1 MGIKKN
7 PNQNKELRI
16 HGKRRKGERWGNTG
30 ICGKIRVLLMLLK
43 DLRESLENQLKSLV
57 LDFILKLLGCLAS
70 EVSPVSAC
78 WVLAV
83 PFRTCGVYWWVFY
96 VTLRS
101 VC

>member
-1 MGIKKN
+1 
-7 PNQNKELRI
+7 
-16 HGKRRKGERWGNTG
+16 
-30 ICGKIRVLLMLLK
+30 MLLK
-43 DLRESLENQLKSLV
+43 DLRKSLENQLKSLV

-70 EVSPVSAC
+70 EVSPASAC